1 MATHATATKK
11 STKGRKS
18 AAIALAIVGVAGLS
32 LASAAQLGVT
42 SNTLQ
47 AGTVNV
53 SSCDSDGVNVAYTTG
68 FANGTYGVTAVT
80 VSGIN
85 VTPVTGCLGRKL
97 DLTLFDNGGASLG
110 TASIASITVASATLT
125 LPASAATT
133 TGVAVVISG

>member
-47 AGTVNV
+47 AGTVTITNCQ
-53 SSCDSDGVNVAYTTG
+53 SGSVNVAYTTG

-85 VTPVTGCLGRKL
+85 VTPVTGCLLRKL
-97 DLTLFDNGGASLG
+97 DLTLFDSSGASLG

-133 TGVAVVISG
+133 TGVAVVIH